1 MGQHRRNYTDEYKAA
16 AVTVTVTV
24 VDATLH
30 TPLVQQQCALLVR
43 AYLALFGLLLLK
55 HRIQLLQQPSLP

>member
-16 AVTVTVTV
+16 AVTVTV